1 MSLLDY
7 FRSRIRPSSA
17 HLAKERL
24 QIIVAHERGGNDD
37 EPDYL
42 PAMRKDI
49 LQVISKYIAIDQ
61 EQVNVHFDD
70 SNDCSILELNIALP
84 ESPTRIASTPTLI
97 PDTN

>member
-17 HLAKERL
+17 SAAKERL
-24 QIIVAHERGGNDD
+24 QIIVAHERGGND

-49 LQVISKYIAIDQ
+49 LEVISRYIAIEQ

-84 ESPTRIASTPTLI
+84 ESPTRISITPPTI
-97 PDTN
+97 PEAHS